1 MNTRYWTGR
10 VKAFFSFT
18 FTKETT
24 SHHNNHHIP
33 GNKAKAPKTARFVKT
48 CKAFIQR
55 STRSRSRNSCCRC
68 RQRHSPLSPPTPEPP
83 IPYRSESRTLAMANS
98 VRMAGRVLDSLQ
110 EQRQFMSR
118 TSHAYAAS
126 PYPALEDVDSGS
138 DLSTL
143 PPRTPYRMLDGSDIE
158 NIEAYVQGFYE
169 SNEHD
174 YEVAHTTLG
183 RSTLASRR
191 RPSSR
196 ALPCLPVTSASLA
209 SLSALSASSPVHNPL
224 LVTRCKTSRGDSA
237 AFPTGQSTPTTPS
250 SVFSMALRSPC
261 STLSCRFSARVG
273 VAPRV
278 NMDLAKSR
286 SNTLGGDSSL
296 FSSDMIH
303 QESSRDLKEE
313 YISEDEMKKG
323 RQALDGHHQGRI
335 RRSRSKLQRLDHG
348 EVESEIRSPNG
359 LANTPKTMTFRN
371 WDRVLSNGSQGQG
384 QGQRGARASPQEIV
398 PRSRRHHPME
408 IRLDQTEVAVKQLK
422 TCVEDRVA
430 FEDRFHRADRR
441 LREHEERARDWEAK
455 YMEMCHGVAQAQATC

>member
-1 MNTRYWTGR
+1 M
-10 VKAFFSFT
+10 
-18 FTKETT
+18 TKVPSE
-24 SHHNNHHIP
+24 
-33 GNKAKAPKTARFVKT
+33 GLK
-48 CKAFIQR
+48 
-55 STRSRSRNSCCRC
+55 
-68 RQRHSPLSPPTPEPP
+68 PP

-143 PPRTPYRMLDGSDIE
+143 PPRTPYRMLDGPDIE

-196 ALPCLPVTSASLA
+196 ALPCLPVTGASLA

-430 FEDRFHRADRR
+430 LEDRFHRADRR